1 MFEIEYKGG
10 NCVVF
15 STRKTTIIADPKLSV
30 VGLNDI
36 KTKDEIEIAT
46 EPRFVVENSEA
57 RVIIQAPGE
66 YEVGDF
72 FIRAAAASRHLD
84 METEPKIS
92 TIYHIDAGDIRIGL
106 IGNVKSKLDDDQL
119 ETIGVVD
126 ILVIPVGGGG
136 YTLDATNAVSIVR
149 QVDPK
154 VVIPVHYAD
163 PGLHYEV
170 VQDTIDT
177 FTKELG
183 APVEQMD
190 KLKLKGAATLPQS
203 LTVIALKRS

>member
-10 NCVVF
+10 NCVVL
-15 STRKTTIIADPKLSV
+15 STKKTTMIADPRLSV
-30 VGLNDI
+30 VGLKDV
-36 KTKDEIEIAT
+36 KTKDEIEIVT
-46 EPRFVVENSEA
+46 EPRFIVDNSEA
-57 RVIIQAPGE
+57 RVIIQASGE

-72 FIRAAAASRHLD
+72 FIRAAAATRHLD
-84 METEPKIS
+84 MESEEKLS
-92 TIYHIDAGDIRIGL
+92 TLYHIDTGDIRVGL
-106 IGNVKSKLDDDQL
+106 IGNVKNKLDDDQL

-126 ILVIPVGGGG
+126 ILIVPVGGGG
-136 YTLDATNAVSIVR
+136 YTLDATSAAAIVR
-149 QVDPK
+149 QVEPK

-170 VQDTIDT
+170 PQDTLEV

-183 APVEQMD
+183 APVEQVD

-203 LTVIALKRS
+203 LTVVVLKRA

>member
-15 STRKTTIIADPKLSV
+15 STKKTTMVADPKLTV
-30 VGLNDI
+30 VGLKDI

-46 EPRFVVENSEA
+46 EPRFVVENSDS

-72 FIRAAAASRHLD
+72 FIRGVAAHRHID
-84 METEPKIS
+84 MESDEKLS
-92 TIYHIDAGDIRIGL
+92 TVYHIDTGDFRVGL
-106 IGNVKSKLDDDQL
+106 VGNIKGVLSDDQL
-119 ETIGVVD
+119 EGLGVID
-126 ILVIPVGGGG
+126 ILVVPIGGGG
-136 YTLDATNAVSIVR
+136 YTLDATSASAVVR
-149 QVDPK
+149 QTDPK

-163 PGLHYEV
+163 PALKYEV
-170 VQDTIDT
+170 PQDTLET

-183 APVEQMD
+183 APVEEVD
-190 KLKLKGAATLPQS
+190 RFKLKSMANLPQS
-203 LTVIALKRS
+203 LTVMVIKRS